1 MPRITQLRHLEMK
14 IKDKSIKLY
23 MKTYDKEK
31 HNNKFII
38 ICVKQFWMNEK
49 EAPDLNLIKTHYE
62 RILKWWTVLKQNYKI
77 GRCILCFS

>member
-31 HNNKFII
+31 HNDKFII

-49 EAPDLNLIKTHYE
+49 EAAEQNLI
-62 RILKWWTVLKQNYKI
+62 
-77 GRCILCFS
+77 